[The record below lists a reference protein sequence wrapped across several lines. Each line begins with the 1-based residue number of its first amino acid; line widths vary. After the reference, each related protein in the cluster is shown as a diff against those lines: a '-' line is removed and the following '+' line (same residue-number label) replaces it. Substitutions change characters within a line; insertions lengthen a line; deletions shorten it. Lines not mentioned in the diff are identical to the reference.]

1 LDWRI
6 FTGISKEFY
15 SLVLL
20 TSYTVWNG
28 GKQPAVLE
36 ERNRLLHKTREKKH
50 PLRAVVL
57 RKSEASEEKR
67 STLLAIKT
75 EGDELEEERELAQ
88 RAEEEQANHGTTAA
102 LPHACLVESSSSSS
116 SLLHRPPCVDPHSPL
131 SISCS
136 SWPTAFHSLWIWGI
150 DNR

>member
-1 LDWRI
+1 M
-6 FTGISKEFY
+6 
-15 SLVLL
+15 VLL
-20 TSYTVWNG
+20 TSYTVWIG
-28 GKQPAVLE
+28 GKQPAVPE

-88 RAEEEQANHGTTAA
+88 RAEEEQANHGTTATAPCLACRVVVEQQFPAAPPTLRGSA
-102 LPHACLVESSSSSS
+102 LA
-116 SLLHRPPCVDPHSPL
+116 PL
-131 SISCS
+131 YQLQLMADCF
-136 SWPTAFHSLWIWGI
+136 PFALDLG
-150 DNR
+150 NR